1 MENTERQITQ
11 KDIERVHFTNK
22 ESQDITRPSLT
33 YWQDVKRRF
42 LKNKLA
48 ILGSVIIILMVL
60 FALFGYLLTSQ
71 NYYRQDLTMTNLP
84 PRLECY
90 YLDDET
96 LLYVNSEYSLYTLD
110 NDGTVRERL
119 EPAEENQMMREKTY
133 EVNGQKVVLNYK
145 GAAQAAKARKQGDM
159 QLANSIDTF
168 TLDIGGK
175 TPEMQKVWNKTY
187 RLGTDYLG
195 RDMLARLV
203 YGARISIL
211 VALIATFAQ
220 FCIGVLY
227 GGVAGYLGGRVDNIM
242 MRIVDIISTVPL
254 TLYVVLLMVV
264 MGPGIKTIIIALGSV
279 YWVDMARQVRGQ
291 VLNIKQ
297 QEFVLAARTIGAS
310 AKRIMLRH
318 LIPNSMSTI
327 IVTLT
332 MNIPSAIF
340 TESFLSFIGL
350 GISAPAASWGTLAS
364 DALGGLRSYPYQLLL
379 PSLCICLTVLG
390 FNFLGDG
397 LRDAL
402 DPKLRK

>member
-1 MENTERQITQ
+1 MGNTVKQITR
-11 KDIERVHFTNK
+11 KDVERVYFTNG
-22 ESQDITRPSLT
+22 ESQEITRPSLT
-33 YWQDVKRRF
+33 YWQDVRRRF
-42 LKNKLA
+42 MKNKLA
-48 ILGSVIIILMVL
+48 ILGSVIIVLVVL
-60 FALFGYLLTSQ
+60 FAIFGYAFTTK
-71 NYYRQDLTMTNLP
+71 NYYSQDLTMTNIP
-84 PRLECY
+84 PRLQVY
-90 YLDDET
+90 RLDEET
-96 LLYVNSEYSLYTLD
+96 LLYVNSEYNLYVLD
-110 NDGTVRERL
+110 GSGELKERV
-119 EPAEENQMMREKTY
+119 ESEEANPMMREKVY
-133 EVNGQKVVLNYK
+133 EVNGKKIILNYS
-145 GAAQAAKARKQGDM
+145 GAAKAAKARKDGNM
-159 QLANSIDTF
+159 KLANSVEAF
-168 TLDIGGK
+168 TLKIDGK
-175 TPEMQKVWNKTY
+175 DPEMEKVWNKTY

-203 YGARISIL
+203 YGARISLI

-220 FCIGVLY
+220 FCIGVIY
-227 GGVAGYLGGRVDNIM
+227 GGIAGYLGGRVDNIM
-242 MRIVDIISTVPL
+242 MRVVDIISTVPL

-297 QEFVLAARTIGAS
+297 EEFVLAARTIGAS
-310 AKRIMLRH
+310 GKRIMMKH
-318 LIPNSMSTI
+318 LIPNAMSTI

>member
-1 MENTERQITQ
+1 MENTAKHITQ
-11 KDIERVHFTNK
+11 KDVERVFFTNK
-22 ESQDITRPSLT
+22 ESQEITRPSLT
-33 YWQDVKRRF
+33 YWQDVRRRF

-48 ILGSVIIILMVL
+48 ILGTVIIICMAF
-60 FALFGYLLTSQ
+60 FAVFGNILTSQ
-71 NYYRQDLTMTNLP
+71 DYYSQDLTMTNLP
-84 PRLECY
+84 PRLETFRM
-90 YLDDET
+90 DDKT
-96 LLYVNSEYSLYTLD
+96 LLYVSSEYSLYTLSSKGEVQKRVD
-110 NDGTVRERL
+110 PED
-119 EPAEENQMMREKTY
+119 ENQMMREKTY
-133 EVNGQKVVLNYK
+133 EINGKKVILNYS
-145 GAAQAAKARKQGDM
+145 GAAKAAKARKDGDM
-159 QLANSIDTF
+159 ELANSVEIF
-168 TLDIGGK
+168 TLKIDGK
-175 TPEMQKVWNKTY
+175 TPEMEKVWNQKY
-187 RLGTDYLG
+187 HLGTDYLG

-203 YGARISIL
+203 YGARISLL

-227 GGVAGYLGGRVDNIM
+227 GGIAGYLGGRVDNIM
-242 MRIVDIISTVPL
+242 MRIVDIVSTVPL

-310 AKRIMLRH
+310 GKRIMMKH
-318 LIPNSMSTI
+318 LIPNAMSTI

>member
-1 MENTERQITQ
+1 
-11 KDIERVHFTNK
+11 
-22 ESQDITRPSLT
+22 
-33 YWQDVKRRF
+33 
-42 LKNKLA
+42 
-48 ILGSVIIILMVL
+48 
-60 FALFGYLLTSQ
+60 
-71 NYYRQDLTMTNLP
+71 
-84 PRLECY
+84 
-90 YLDDET
+90 
-96 LLYVNSEYSLYTLD
+96 
-110 NDGTVRERL
+110 
-119 EPAEENQMMREKTY
+119 MMREKTY
-133 EVNGQKVVLNYK
+133 EINGKKVILNYS
-145 GAAQAAKARKQGDM
+145 GAAKAAKARKDGDM
-159 QLANSIDTF
+159 ELANSVEIF
-168 TLDIGGK
+168 TLKIDGK
-175 TPEMQKVWNKTY
+175 TPEMEKVWNQKY
-187 RLGTDYLG
+187 HLGTDYLG

-203 YGARISIL
+203 YGARISLL

-227 GGVAGYLGGRVDNIM
+227 GGIAGYLGGRVDNIM
-242 MRIVDIISTVPL
+242 MRIVDI
-254 TLYVVLLMVV
+254 V

-310 AKRIMLRH
+310 GKRIMMKH
-318 LIPNSMSTI
+318 LIPNAMSTI

>member
-1 MENTERQITQ
+1 MENTARQITK
-11 KDIERVHFTNK
+11 KDIERVYFTNN
-22 ESQDITRPSLT
+22 ESQDITRRSLT

-48 ILGSVIIILMVL
+48 ILGAVIVICMIF
-60 FALFGYLLTSQ
+60 FAVFGYLFTTQ
-71 NYYRQDLTMTNLP
+71 DYYSQDLTMTNLP
-84 PRLECY
+84 PRLAGY
-90 YLDDET
+90 VLDDET
-96 LLYVNSEYSLYTLD
+96 MVYVNSEYNLYVLD
-110 NDGTVRERL
+110 QKGTVLDRPE
-119 EPAEENQMMREKTY
+119 AVEENQMQREKIY
-133 EVNGQKVVLNYK
+133 EIKGKKVVVNYT
-145 GAAQAAKARKQGDM
+145 GAAKVAKAKKEGNM
-159 QLANSIDTF
+159 KLANSISSY
-168 TLDIGGK
+168 TLEVDGK
-175 TPEMQKVWNKTY
+175 VPEKKTVSNRKY
-187 RLGTDYLG
+187 HLGTDYLG
-195 RDMLARLV
+195 RDMVARLV
-203 YGARISIL
+203 YGARISLL
-211 VALIATFAQ
+211 VAFVATIAQ
-220 FCIGVLY
+220 FFVGVLY
-227 GGVAGYLGGRVDNIM
+227 GGIAAYIGGNVDNIM

-264 MGPGIKTIIIALGSV
+264 LGPGIKTIIIALASV

-310 AKRIMLRH
+310 GKRIMVKH
-318 LIPNSMSTI
+318 LIPNAMSTI